1 MKTIIFESHDTLA
14 RRLNSIENLEK
25 HVEMLQK
32 ENYELEKRCANQQR
46 ELRRLNNTEKLAK
59 KYATEVVKNLYQFEL
74 HKIKEQEETIKALRE
89 QVDYY
94 VNKLQEI
101 YYNETEW

>member
-14 RRLNSIENLEK
+14 RRLNSIDNLEKRVKMLEKENLE
-25 HVEMLQK
+25 
-32 ENYELEKRCANQQR
+32 LEKKCKSQQN

-59 KYATEVVKNLYQFEL
+59 KFALDVVKNLYQFESN
-74 HKIKEQEETIKALRE
+74 KIKEQEETIKALRE

-101 YYNETEW
+101 YYNETE

>member
-1 MKTIIFESHDTLA
+1 MKTIIFESPDTLA
-14 RRLNSIENLEK
+14 RRLNSIDNLEK
-25 HVEMLQK
+25 RVDLLQK
-32 ENYELEKRCANQQR
+32 ENLELEKRCAKQQK

-59 KYATEVVKNLYQFEL
+59 KFSLEVVKNLYQFES

-101 YYNETEW
+101 YYNETE